1 MRLSVFFAHTLP
13 YPLLR
18 DDPFLV
24 GCLLLLLDLLLVA
37 CLPKTTMS
45 QSSLG
50 SFSLNNDTTY

>member
-24 GCLLLLLDLLLVA
+24 GCLLLLLAKDDDESVV
-37 CLPKTTMS
+37 TRVV
-45 QSSLG
+45 
-50 SFSLNNDTTY
+50 FSE